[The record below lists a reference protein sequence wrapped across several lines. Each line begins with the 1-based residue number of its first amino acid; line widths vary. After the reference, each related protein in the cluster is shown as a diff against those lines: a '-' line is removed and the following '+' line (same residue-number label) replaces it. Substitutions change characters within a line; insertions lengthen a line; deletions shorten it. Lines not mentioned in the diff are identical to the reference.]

1 MKEQV
6 LKQMVAAVDG
16 MKSYKTDFYKYDL
29 PTVARADES
38 TPFMWAVGSCSTA
51 LLLLDAQEMEKQAD
65 KDEYYRFRFMQD
77 PKGRLDMFKAQAN
90 GCKVFWYDG
99 SYFEEIVPE
108 KLGKYLRNTFAPIIQ
123 HVKKYITARYGDTD
137 GDYTEQ
143 ITVKFSSGAE
153 RLMRQI
159 MATDEAEALC
169 AVLGRF
175 KSWPRMA
182 KDDYVCIG
190 LDFVE
195 KSFTFS
201 RIANGSCRL
210 NGGIIYDGGKWT
222 MHT

>member
-1 MKEQV
+1 MKEQA

-38 TPFMWAVGSCSTA
+38 IPFMWAVGSCSTA
-51 LLLLDAQEMEKQAD
+51 LLLLDAQEMKKQAD
-65 KDEYYRFRFMQD
+65 EDEYYRFRFMQN
-77 PKGRLDMFKAQAN
+77 PKGRLETFEAEAN

-99 SYFEEIVPE
+99 SYFEEIASE
-108 KLGKYLRNTFAPIIQ
+108 RLGEYLRGTFSPIIQ
-123 HVKKYITARYGDTD
+123 HVKKYITARYGDAD

-143 ITVKFSSGAE
+143 MAVKFSSGAE

-159 MATDEAEALC
+159 MATDEADKLC
-169 AVLGRF
+169 TVLGRF

-182 KDDYVCIG
+182 KDDYIQIG

-201 RIANGSCRL
+201 RITNGSCRL
-210 NGGIIYDGGKWT
+210 NGGIIYEDGKWT